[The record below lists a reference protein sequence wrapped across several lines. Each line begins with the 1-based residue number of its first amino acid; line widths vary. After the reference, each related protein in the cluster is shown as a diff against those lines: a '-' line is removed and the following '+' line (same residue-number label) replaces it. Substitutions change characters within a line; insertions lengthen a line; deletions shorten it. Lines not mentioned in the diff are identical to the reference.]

1 VAPDREHWRG
11 KSRILEFI
19 MKNILIIFS
28 LFFSIQS
35 FSQSKDTSANNV
47 IIHKDS
53 RLDVLAKKE
62 AELNSAYSRA
72 LDKTMMGYRIQVIS
86 TTDRA
91 YVMKVRST
99 LLKKFPSQ
107 KNYLIFQAPYVKLRF
122 GNFKTK
128 EEADTYMKQI
138 SKLLNGASL
147 YLVPERIEK
156 SE

>member
-1 VAPDREHWRG
+1 
-11 KSRILEFI
+11 
-19 MKNILIIFS
+19 MKYILIIFFS
-28 LFFSIQS
+28 LSAVQS
-35 FSQSKDTSANNV
+35 YCQSTDTLSVNNV
-47 IIHKDS
+47 VIHKDS
-53 RLDVLAKKE
+53 RLDILAKKE
-62 AELNSAYSRA
+62 ADLNSAYAKA

-86 TTDRA
+86 TNDRA
-91 YVMKVRST
+91 NVMKVRSM

-128 EEADTYMKQI
+128 EEADPYMKQI
-138 SKLLNGASL
+138 SKLLNGASV

>member
-1 VAPDREHWRG
+1 
-11 KSRILEFI
+11 
-19 MKNILIIFS
+19 MKYIFIIFFS
-28 LFFSIQS
+28 FFAIQG
-35 FSQSKDTSANNV
+35 FSQSTDTSAKNV
-47 IIHKDS
+47 VIHKDS
-53 RLDVLAKKE
+53 RLDILAKKE
-62 AELNSAYSRA
+62 AELNSAYSKA
-72 LDKTMMGYRIQVIS
+72 LEKTMMGYRIQVIS

-91 YVMKVRST
+91 YVMNVRST

-128 EEADTYMKQI
+128 EEADTYIKQI
-138 SKLLNGASL
+138 SKLLNGASV